1 MPWQGVSTVELRAE
15 FCEAY
20 ASGLFSMTELC
31 DQYGISR
38 PTGYKWVGR
47 HAAEGSAGL
56 QDRSRRPH
64 VSPRATD
71 AVIVERLCEARR
83 RHPTWSARKLIAM
96 LRRQHPA
103 IAWPA
108 RSTGCAVLKAHGLVR
123 VSRRRRDRTRAGAA
137 PLRPITRPNEVWT
150 TDFKGEFRTG
160 DGRYCYPL
168 TLRDGFSR
176 YVLRCDALRTKHRD
190 PVRDRFARA
199 FAEYGLPDRIRSD
212 NGGPFAAPGLTRLSH
227 LAVWWIRLGIE
238 PERIALGH
246 PEQNGSHEQF
256 HRVLKAETTRP
267 PAPNGAAQQQRF
279 RRFCAEYNQER
290 PHDALN
296 DDVPARH
303 YTPSRRAFPTRLPPV
318 EYPGHME
325 VRRVSTV
332 GHASWRGRPLYLTEV
347 LAGEDVAFD
356 EVDGG
361 VWLLYFGPI
370 CIARFDERTHHL
382 TAIRHAHP

>member
-1 MPWQGVSTVELRAE
+1 MPWQGVSTVELRDE

-20 ASGLFSMTELC
+20 ASGIFSMTELC

-38 PTGYKWVGR
+38 PTGYKWIGR
-47 HAAEGSAGL
+47 YGAEGRAGL

-71 AVIVERLCEARR
+71 QAVVELLCDARR
-83 RHPTWSARKLIAM
+83 RHPTWSARKLIAV
-96 LRRQHPA
+96 LERHHPEL
-103 IAWPA
+103 AWPA
-108 RSTGCAVLKAHGLVR
+108 RSTGCALLKAHGLVR
-123 VSRRRRDRTRAGAA
+123 ARRRRDRTRAGAA
-137 PLRPITRPNEVWT
+137 PLRPITRANEVWT

-160 DGRYCYPL
+160 DGVYCYPL

-190 PVRDRFARA
+190 TVRDRFARA

-227 LAVWWIRLGIE
+227 LSVWWIRLGIE

-279 RRFCAEYNQER
+279 RRFCVEYNEER
-290 PHDALN
+290 PHEALDDA
-296 DDVPARH
+296 VPASR
-303 YTPSRRAFPTRLPPV
+303 YTASPRPLPTRLSPI

-325 VRRVSTV
+325 VRRVSAI
-332 GHASWRGRPLYLTEV
+332 GHASWRGRALYLTEV
-347 LAGEDVAFD
+347 LAGEDVAFE
-356 EVDGG
+356 EVDDG
-361 VWLLYFGPI
+361 VWVLYFGTI
-370 CIARFDERTHHL
+370 RLARFDERTRRL
-382 TAIRHAHP
+382 TAMGHAQQ